1 MASPEREQWDS
12 KSKDNTAHVEDASPA
27 SNNGSTEK
35 KDLGAL
41 EAQTPEAKNEVG

>member
-1 MASPEREQWDS
+1 MASLEREKSFDS
-12 KSKDNTAHVEDASPA
+12 KNNAAHVEDATRVA

-41 EAQTPEAKNEVG
+41 EAQTPEDQNEVS